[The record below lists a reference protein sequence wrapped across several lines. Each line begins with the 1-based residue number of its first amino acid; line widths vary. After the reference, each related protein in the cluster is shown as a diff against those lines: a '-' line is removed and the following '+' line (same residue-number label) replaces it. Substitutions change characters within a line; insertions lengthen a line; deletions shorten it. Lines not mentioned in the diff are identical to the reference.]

1 MRRAILVALL
11 LSMALVPS
19 VQSSGGVIDAVSI
32 TGDGEVGEGPVTV
45 NITLV
50 GVGGASSASVN
61 WSVQL
66 SAMDGTVIDS
76 DSGNTLIDDGVSYY
90 VETMLGDAPLGL
102 SNLTVALSGD
112 TGAPGQDQWTTCLL
126 YTSPSPRD
134 AHESRM
140 PSSA

>member
-50 GVGGASSASVN
+50 GVGVL
-61 WSVQL
+61 VL
-66 SAMDGTVIDS
+66 H
-76 DSGNTLIDDGVSYY
+76 
-90 VETMLGDAPLGL
+90 
-102 SNLTVALSGD
+102 
-112 TGAPGQDQWTTCLL
+112 
-126 YTSPSPRD
+126 R
-134 AHESRM
+134 
-140 PSSA
+140 